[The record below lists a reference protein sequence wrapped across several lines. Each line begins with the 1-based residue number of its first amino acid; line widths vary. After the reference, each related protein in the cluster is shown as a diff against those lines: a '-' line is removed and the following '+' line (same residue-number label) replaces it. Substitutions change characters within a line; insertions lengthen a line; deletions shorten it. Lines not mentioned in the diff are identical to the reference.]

1 MIRSLSLATVLAVA
15 ITLPAYAQDTP
26 AKAPVA
32 PSATTAPATAVPA
45 AGVTNA
51 PKGAGMVL
59 TAQEAL
65 AWVDKPVYSSD
76 GKKLGEVV
84 AFMRSADNTVNEMH
98 ADIGGFLGIGET
110 RVKVAP
116 AQFKLQTDRVVL
128 DVTAAQAKDLP
139 KIAK

>member
-1 MIRSLSLATVLAVA
+1 MIRSLSLATVLAAA

-32 PSATTAPATAVPA
+32 PSATTAPA
-45 AGVTNA
+45 AGVTTA
-51 PKGAGMVL
+51 PKAAGMML

-65 AWVDKPVYSSD
+65 AWIDKPVYSSD

-84 AFMRSADNTVNEMH
+84 AFLRSADNTVNEMH

-110 RVKVAP
+110 RVKLAP

-139 KIAK
+139 KITK

>member
-1 MIRSLSLATVLAVA
+1 MMRSLSLATVLAAA

-32 PSATTAPATAVPA
+32 PSATTAPATGVPA
-45 AGVTNA
+45 AGVTTA
-51 PKGAGMVL
+51 PKAAGMML

-84 AFMRSADNTVNEMH
+84 AFLRSADNTVNEMH

-110 RVKVAP
+110 RVKVTP

-139 KIAK
+139 KITK

>member
-1 MIRSLSLATVLAVA
+1 MIRSLSLATVLAAA

-32 PSATTAPATAVPA
+32 PSVTTAPA
-45 AGVTNA
+45 AGVTIV
-51 PKGAGMVL
+51 PKAASTML

-76 GKKLGEVV
+76 GEKIGEVV
-84 AFMRSADNTVNEMH
+84 AFLRSADNTVNEMH

-110 RVKVAP
+110 RVKLAP

-139 KIAK
+139 KITK

>member
-1 MIRSLSLATVLAVA
+1 MIRSLSLATVLAAA

-32 PSATTAPATAVPA
+32 PSVTTAPA
-45 AGVTNA
+45 AGVTTA
-51 PKGAGMVL
+51 PKAAGMML

-84 AFMRSADNTVNEMH
+84 AFLRSADNTVNEMH

-110 RVKVAP
+110 RVKLAP

-139 KIAK
+139 KITK